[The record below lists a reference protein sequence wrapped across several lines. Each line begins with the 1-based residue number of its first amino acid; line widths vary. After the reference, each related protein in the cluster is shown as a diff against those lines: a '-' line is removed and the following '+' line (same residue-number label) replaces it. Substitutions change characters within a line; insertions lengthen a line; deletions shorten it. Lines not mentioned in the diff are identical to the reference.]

1 MKLPRPG
8 GISAT
13 ASLRKDR
20 EAGERAS
27 DAVRSQA
34 AGPTDPPFRRVL
46 VANRG
51 EIAVRII
58 RACHELG
65 IEAMAVF
72 SDADATAGHVR
83 AADSAVRLGSAPAT
97 ESYLRGDAIIEA
109 ALSGGAEAIHP
120 GYGFL
125 AERASFARA
134 VEAAGLVFIG
144 PSAES
149 IAAVGDKL
157 AARRLA
163 RAAGVPVVP
172 GTLEPAAVER
182 PDGVEAILAEADG
195 IGFPLF
201 VKAAAGGGGRGMRRV
216 ASRGELPAALAA
228 GSAEAL
234 AAFGDGAVYLEREVR
249 PARHIEVQL
258 LGDETGTI
266 VAVGERDCS
275 IQRRNQ
281 KLVEESPAP
290 GLTVEERRELHEL
303 AVRVA
308 RAAELRNA
316 ATAEFLFDED
326 RRFWFLEVNTRL
338 QVEHAVTEL
347 TSGIDLVREQILIAA
362 GRPLSAA
369 TIAAAHGATTPGR
382 HAIEVR
388 LMAEDPSRSFAP
400 VAGRI
405 GRWSMPSGPGVR
417 VDTAIEAGDR
427 IPPDYDSLI
436 AKILVVDDDRDAAIR
451 RLARV
456 LDEVEVTGIQTSL
469 PFHRFVAAHRGFA
482 AAELSTDW
490 VAAEWE
496 PAMES
501 DRAAAL
507 SLASPVAVSVAE
519 EAGSRT
525 TTFPAVSPRL
535 VGGHPSGS
543 GWARAGREDDVD
555 RWPAR

>member
-1 MKLPRPG
+1 VPR
-8 GISAT
+8 
-13 ASLRKDR
+13 KN
-20 EAGERAS
+20 
-27 DAVRSQA
+27 A
-34 AGPTDPPFRRVL
+34 ARPTDPPFRRIL

-65 IEAMAVF
+65 IEAVAVF

-83 AADSAVRLGSAPAT
+83 AADSAIRLGPAPAA
-97 ESYLRGDAIIEA
+97 ESYLRGDVIIEA
-109 ALSGGAEAIHP
+109 ARSSGAEAIHP

-134 VEAAGLVFIG
+134 VDVAGLVFIG
-144 PSAES
+144 PSADA

-182 PDGVEAILAEADG
+182 PDGVEAILAEADA

-216 ASRGELPAALAA
+216 TARAELPAALTA

-258 LGDETGTI
+258 LGDGIGTI

-281 KLVEESPAP
+281 KLVEESPAS
-290 GLTVEERRELHEL
+290 GLTVGERREVHEL

-308 RAAELRNA
+308 RGAELRNA

-338 QVEHAVTEL
+338 QVEHGVTEL

-369 TIAAAHGATTPGR
+369 TIAAAQGAATPAR

-388 LMAEDPSRSFAP
+388 LTAEDPARSFAP

-405 GRWSMPSGPGVR
+405 GRWTMPSGPGVR

-436 AKILVVDDDRDAAIR
+436 AKILVVDADRDAAIR

-490 VAAEWE
+490 VAVEWE

-501 DRAAAL
+501 DRATAL
-507 SLASPVAVSVAE
+507 VLASRVAAAAVDGAAVATN
-519 EAGSRT
+519 AG
-525 TTFPAVSPRL
+525 PAVSPGL
-535 VGGHPSGS
+535 VGGVGSGS
-543 GWARAGREDDVD
+543 GWARAGREDGVD

>member
-1 MKLPRPG
+1 VT
-8 GISAT
+8 SAA
-13 ASLRKDR
+13 AS
-20 EAGERAS
+20 
-27 DAVRSQA
+27 AVAKA
-34 AGPTDPPFRRVL
+34 ANPPPFRRIL

-65 IEAMAVF
+65 VEAVAVY
-72 SDADATAGHVR
+72 SDVDATAAHVR
-83 AADSAVRLGSAPAT
+83 AADAAVRLGPAPAAD
-97 ESYLRGDAIIEA
+97 SYLRGDAIIEA
-109 ALSGGAEAIHP
+109 ALATGAEAIHP

-125 AERASFARA
+125 AERAAFALA
-134 VEAAGLVFIG
+134 VEEAGLVFVG
-144 PSAES
+144 PSSAT

-163 RAAGVPVVP
+163 KAAGVPVVA
-172 GTLEPAAVER
+172 GSLEPVDIARTDAL
-182 PDGVEAILAEADG
+182 DAILADADG

-216 ASRGELPAALAA
+216 TTRNDLPAALAA

-258 LGDETGTI
+258 LGDAMGTI

-275 IQRRNQ
+275 IQRRHQ

-290 GLTVEERRELHEL
+290 GLSADERRRLHDL
-303 AVRVA
+303 AVQVA

-316 ATAEFLFDED
+316 ATAEFLFDTD

-338 QVEHAVTEL
+338 QVEHGVTEL
-347 TSGIDLVREQILIAA
+347 TSEIDIVREQLLIAA
-362 GRPLSAA
+362 GRPLSA
-369 TIAAAHGATTPGR
+369 TTLAAAERATNPSH

-388 LMAEDPSRSFAP
+388 LTAEDPARAFAP
-400 VAGRI
+400 VAGRV
-405 GRWSMPSGPGVR
+405 GRWGMPSGPGVR
-417 VDTAIEAGDR
+417 VDTAIEPGDR

-436 AKILVVDDDRDAAIR
+436 AKILVVDVDRASAIQ

-469 PFHRFVAAHRGFA
+469 PFHRFVARHPGFR

-490 VAAEWE
+490 VATEWD
-496 PAMES
+496 PAMEA
-501 DRAAAL
+501 DRASALAVASEVAAFR
-507 SLASPVAVSVAE
+507 ATAM
-519 EAGSRT
+519 
-525 TTFPAVSPRL
+525 VSPPTTPEVITGRDE
-535 VGGHPSGS
+535 PSG
-543 GWARAGREDDVD
+543 WLRASREDDVD
-555 RWPAR
+555 RWPER